1 MKSDS
6 IIKAKSEARSFL
18 KEYIEKGD
26 YTYLSKALSLD
37 NTNHLISFHYL
48 HYLKNNNE
56 KQFRDELKKYK
67 FFLDEESCS
76 KLKVQYINHKKD
88 ILFFID
94 SIQQVDVDTNNSFDL
109 QDLKD
114 ALEKYYP
121 KEDREII
128 DQSCEKRVNN
138 LPLNDLEDDILFY
151 LSIKIVFC
159 RHLYTLVNFKIEKE
173 WDMKYLKM
181 GISYIKIFSL
191 ILQYYIINNEKTTVL
206 NLINSLDLSNYF
218 TGDVE
223 SLQRLKYYIDQIKL
237 DLKEIKVKANYL
249 YTNLIGIQYLKTLN
263 NDKFQSLFFE
273 IMEKILTSNC
283 MKQLVSELK
292 NHNRDNNNLI
302 TIDDNYLD
310 YIKKNLLFDQFFD
323 QNTYGATNSLIGKIF
338 INNERRFIP
347 GLTPQELD
355 LYNFCVWVV
364 SGIHEIIGHFLK
376 DYYYLICFAISEESP
391 IKISKTSSEREEGG
405 ELVEKLLFKNE
416 PILYLSDVLYIL
428 NIKNWNKSINEFSE
442 YFNSNKRKN
451 IINQKKIE
459 SIDLFDLNDELI
471 KFLFNFD
478 ITKNDLVNFKT
489 DIKMKCKK
497 SNSQPHIDMSGKTC
511 MIKKKRLNKYN

>member
-1 MKSDS
+1 
-6 IIKAKSEARSFL
+6 
-18 KEYIEKGD
+18 
-26 YTYLSKALSLD
+26 
-37 NTNHLISFHYL
+37 
-48 HYLKNNNE
+48 
-56 KQFRDELKKYK
+56 
-67 FFLDEESCS
+67 
-76 KLKVQYINHKKD
+76 
-88 ILFFID
+88 
-94 SIQQVDVDTNNSFDL
+94 
-109 QDLKD
+109 
-114 ALEKYYP
+114 
-121 KEDREII
+121 
-128 DQSCEKRVNN
+128 
-138 LPLNDLEDDILFY
+138 
-151 LSIKIVFC
+151 
-159 RHLYTLVNFKIEKE
+159 
-173 WDMKYLKM
+173 
-181 GISYIKIFSL
+181 
-191 ILQYYIINNEKTTVL
+191 
-206 NLINSLDLSNYF
+206 
-218 TGDVE
+218 
-223 SLQRLKYYIDQIKL
+223 
-237 DLKEIKVKANYL
+237 
-249 YTNLIGIQYLKTLN
+249 LKTLN
-263 NDKFQSLFFE
+263 KDKF
-273 IMEKILTSNC
+273 N
-283 MKQLVSELK
+283 
-292 NHNRDNNNLI
+292 NRDNNNLI
-302 TIDDNYLD
+302 SIDDNYLD
-310 YIKKNLLFDQFFD
+310 YIRKNLLFDQFFD

-347 GLTPQELD
+347 GVTPQELD

-376 DYYYLICFAISEESP
+376 DYYYYLICFAISEESP

-497 SNSQPHIDMSGKTC
+497 SDSQPYIDMSGKTC